1 MNPET
6 LQMFSFRD
14 IDKSSCD
21 KMRADDR
28 LKRQGLVTRTGNRG
42 SIAPA
47 LKDLGERHAK
57 YKVEEHHYGV
67 WKSKLLNAIFAASE
81 LSYWNMSNNH
91 GQIER
96 FSQNLNQS
104 YR

>member
-57 YKVEEHHYGV
+57 YKVEEHHYVVG
-67 WKSKLLNAIFAASE
+67 NE
-81 LSYWNMSNNH
+81 M
-91 GQIER
+91 
-96 FSQNLNQS
+96 
-104 YR
+104 